1 MAAKLNQHQQ
11 NQQIETF
18 LRQLDRDGWQPTP
31 AQRDYLL
38 GYEGSGGQGS
48 KGATGEGLLYEFYT
62 PAYVCEEMWALARH
76 YGFPATGRVL
86 EPSVATGRLITPAPD
101 YRLCTAFEINPVSA
115 RIAELCHPGLTVHPG
130 YFETAFLQAPRY
142 TVRVPKGGS
151 WLEPF
156 DLVIGNPPYGVYKNQ
171 YSSYFPEGKRVRQ
184 IDVFFTLMGLRL
196 LKPGGL
202 LVFITGSNFLR
213 NWSSYD
219 EAKSEIAQLADL
231 VDAYRLPPVFGASK
245 VPTDIFILRRK

>member
-1 MAAKLNQHQQ
+1 VAAKLNQHAV

-18 LRQLDRDGWQPTP
+18 LHQMDRDGWQPS
-31 AQRDYLL
+31 AEQKQFLL
-38 GYEGSGGQGS
+38 GYEGSGGLGS
-48 KGATGEGLLYEFYT
+48 KGATGEGLLHEYYT
-62 PAYVCEEMWALARH
+62 PAFVCELMWELAKH

-86 EPSVATGRLITPAPD
+86 EPGCATGRLIAPAPD
-101 YRLCTAFEINPVSA
+101 FTRCTGFEINPTSA
-115 RIAELCHPGLTVHPG
+115 RIAELAYPGLKVHTN

-142 TVRVPKGGS
+142 TQRLPKLGS

-156 DLVIGNPPYGVYKNQ
+156 DLVIGNPPYGVYKNL
-171 YSSYFPEGKRVRQ
+171 YSSYFPEGKRLRQ
-184 IDVFFTLMGLRL
+184 IDIFFTVMSLRL

-213 NWSSYD
+213 NGHSYQA
-219 EAKSEIAQLADL
+219 AKEEMGQLADF
-231 VDAYRLPPVFGASK
+231 VDAYRLPSVFASTA

>member
-1 MAAKLNQHQQ
+1 VATKLNQHQL
-11 NQQIETF
+11 NQQIELF
-18 LRQLDRDGWQPTP
+18 LHQMDRDGWQPTSE
-31 AQRDYLL
+31 QQQYLL

-48 KGATGEGLLYEFYT
+48 NGATGEGLLYEFFT
-62 PAYVCEEMWALARH
+62 PAYVCEQMWALARH

-86 EPSVATGRLITPAPD
+86 EPSIATGRLITPAPD
-101 YRLCTAFEINPVSA
+101 YSRCTGFEINPTSA
-115 RIAELCHPGLTVHPG
+115 RIAELCHPGLKVHTG
-130 YFETAFLQAPRY
+130 YFEQAFLQAPRY
-142 TVRVPKGGS
+142 TQRVPKAGS

-184 IDVFFTLMGLRL
+184 IDIFFTLMGLRL

-213 NWSSYD
+213 NGQSYQ
-219 EAKSEIAQLADL
+219 EAKAEMGKLADF
-231 VDAYRLPPVFGASK
+231 VDAYRLPPVFETSK
-245 VPTDIFILRRK
+245 VPTDIFVLRRK